1 MRRIALATLILA
13 TAAVLG
19 ACGAG
24 DDTIGRDEYVQR
36 ADALCARLGER
47 TRELADRELDDPSQ
61 PPSTAPDP
69 DFRARAGALQR
80 ETLTQL
86 RAIPR
91 PPGDEQRLAQLYQE
105 LERGIE
111 RLAALPPDEPG
122 PPGDEPLARFSAM
135 AAQYGMDTCATS

>member
-24 DDTIGRDEYVQR
+24 DDAIGRDEYVQR
-36 ADALCARLGER
+36 ADALCARLG
-47 TRELADRELDDPSQ
+47 ELADRELDDPSQ

-69 DFRARAGALQR
+69 DFRLER